1 VVERITTSVRSTE
14 TVLVHTKDFAQFEF
28 SIVMCSSW
36 EHSLLMHYWTRT
48 LLMEREVRLNEDGS
62 ITVDG
67 SRDTLGEMPGRNL
80 RGTTR

>member
-1 VVERITTSVRSTE
+1 MVERITTSVRSTE

-28 SIVMCSSW
+28 SIVTCSSW
-36 EHSLLMHYWTRT
+36 EHSLLMHYWTR
-48 LLMEREVRLNEDGS
+48 MEREIRLNEDGS

-80 RGTTR
+80 RGTTQ